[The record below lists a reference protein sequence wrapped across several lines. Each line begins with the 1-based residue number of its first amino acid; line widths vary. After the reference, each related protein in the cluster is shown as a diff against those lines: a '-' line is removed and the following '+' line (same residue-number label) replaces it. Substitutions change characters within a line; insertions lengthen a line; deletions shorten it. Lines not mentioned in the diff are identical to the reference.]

1 MIPASEV
8 KRLLM
13 TLTILGSVLVL
24 ALLIAAISA
33 LRRRFFWV
41 RQLAFP
47 LYVAAG
53 VAALEAFYRLQP
65 GFQTAAL
72 EHALGWAW
80 LFLGLILIFR
90 LLGLY
95 LFDVHLAARQGV
107 QMPPLLPAVTM
118 TLVYLVTAFVT
129 LRLSF
134 PKLDVTA
141 LVATSAVTSLV
152 LGLALQPILSN
163 FFAGL
168 VISIEKPFRINDW
181 IKVGEQE
188 GRVAAIT
195 WRTTHLR
202 TRDNDNLVIPNGKL
216 ADERVLNYYYPHP
229 VHMERIKVPIHFDEP
244 PYRVRRVLLDC
255 AAAVPEV
262 LDKPAPDVYVIAF
275 EASAILHELRIWVED
290 VAMGP
295 RIASDL
301 RARIWEELRKEGI
314 VIPYPIQTL
323 EISRPHP
330 RLRGAES
337 QPDAEG
343 PRPAR
348 LYVAEGPEHGRTVE
362 LDGGGPVTVGRSRSC
377 ALPLS
382 EPNASKE
389 HLRLSWE
396 GGLGDD
402 RPRQQPWH
410 AGQRQ
415 GRAAR
420 RAAALRSHR
429 DRRHG
434 YHLRESL
441 ILESR

>member
-1 MIPASEV
+1 MWR
-8 KRLLM
+8 K
-13 TLTILGSVLVL
+13 L
-24 ALLIAAISA
+24 ADYGFHGLFA
-33 LRRRFFWV
+33 LSWARRRFFWV

-53 VAALEAFYRLQP
+53 VAALAAFSRLQP
-65 GFQTAAL
+65 GFQAAAVAS
-72 EHALGWAW
+72 ALGWAW

-95 LFDVHLAARQGV
+95 LFDVHLTARQGV
-107 QMPPLLPAVTM
+107 HLPPLLPAVTM

-141 LVATSAVTSLV
+141 LIATSAVTSLV

-216 ADERVLNYYYPHP
+216 ANERVLNYYYPNP
-229 VHMERIKVPIHFDEP
+229 VHMERIKVPVHFDEP

-262 LDKPAPDVYVIAF
+262 LDKPAPDVYVLAF
-275 EASAILHELRIWVED
+275 EASAIIHELRVWVED
-290 VAMGP
+290 VAMGH

-301 RARIWEELRKEGI
+301 RARIWEALRKEGM

-323 EISRPHP
+323 EIVRPKP
-330 RLRGAES
+330 RGGGPET
-337 QPDAEG
+337 PEAEG

-377 ALPLS
+377 SLALS

-389 HLRLSWE
+389 HLRLAWE
-396 GGLGDD
+396 GGAWVMTDLGSSHGT
-402 RPRQQPWH
+402 RLN
-410 AGQRQ
+410 
-415 GRAAR
+415 GRAAQTS
-420 RAAALRSHR
+420 ALQPFDRIAIGDTVMIFESH
-429 DRRHG
+429 
-434 YHLRESL
+434 
-441 ILESR
+441 